1 MSHWEVSE
9 SPSASMGAGYRAEQ
23 RQESHTLKVSWPGT
37 MSDFVSAGLYTYTAG
52 KLQEGVVLNLQQ
64 SYKVENMRLSIIF
77 PVVSKGSYCYNFP
90 Q

>member
-1 MSHWEVSE
+1 MSHWEVTE

-23 RQESHTLKVSWPGT
+23 RQEPHTLKVSWPGT

-64 SYKVENMRLSIIF
+64 SYKVETC
-77 PVVSKGSYCYNFP
+77 G
-90 Q
+90 